1 MRNEVYGILVLATSV
16 VVCEQAL
23 AERSR
28 PMDEQELHEMAAGM
42 SIKIDGSET
51 PELVPDAVRMKLF
64 FFRYGRYRSLLQKRI
79 SAADDAVL
87 SAYSDVHAQTVAN
100 DEVKR
105 RAAYDEIMSRAETM
119 SGVDLAVAFEFTY
132 QQSQALAKD
141 RYDAILNRLS
151 PEGKQAVEEF
161 AHAHVRPRMMLSNQ
175 VALAMR
181 SPEAFKRAVIGA
193 YDESRELASD
203 QSLASDQPTE
213 QPAEASRDDSSA
225 LDSPTISY

>member
-16 VVCEQAL
+16 VMCQLAL

-28 PMDEQELHEMAAGM
+28 PMDEQELHEMAVGM

-51 PELVPDAVRMKLF
+51 PELVPDAVRMKVF
-64 FFRYGRYRSLLQKRI
+64 FFRYGRYRSALQKEI

-87 SAYSDVHAQTVAN
+87 SAYSDVHAQTIAN

-119 SGVDLAVAFEFTY
+119 SGIDLAVAFESAY

-151 PEGKQAVEEF
+151 PEGKQAVKEF
-161 AHAHVRPRMMLSNQ
+161 AYAHVRPSMMLSNQ

-181 SPEAFKRAVIGA
+181 SPEAFKRAVICA
-193 YDESRELASD
+193 YQESRELASH
-203 QSLASDQPTE
+203 QPTE

-225 LDSPTISY
+225 VDSDSLRISY

>member
-23 AERSR
+23 AERST
-28 PMDEQELHEMAAGM
+28 PMDEQELHEMAGM

-64 FFRYGRYRSLLQKRI
+64 FFRYGRYRSELQKRI

-87 SAYSDVHAQTVAN
+87 SAYSDVHAQTIAN

-119 SGVDLAVAFEFTY
+119 NGVDLAVAFESTY

-151 PEGKQAVEEF
+151 PEGRQAVEEF
-161 AHAHVRPRMMLSNQ
+161 AYARVRPRMMLSNQ
-175 VALAMR
+175 VAMAMR
-181 SPEAFKRAVIGA
+181 SPEAFKRAVIDA
-193 YDESRELASD
+193 YEEWRELAT
-203 QSLASDQPTE
+203 AQPAE
-213 QPAEASRDDSSA
+213 QPAEVSRDDSSA
-225 LDSPTISY
+225 SDSPRISY